1 MPLDISRFF
10 EIDVDTYADKGI
22 VVYGFK
28 DGLLDE
34 FVSEFLLPFRDAY
47 SAKQATP
54 PMTGLLDAYPPVHRY
69 RRSFSTAP
77 LAP

>member
-10 EIDVDTYADKGI
+10 KIDTITYADKGI

-34 FVSEFLLPFRDAY
+34 FVSEFLLPFRQAY
-47 SAKQATP
+47 ISNED
-54 PMTGLLDAYPPVHRY
+54 LDAV
-69 RRSFSTAP
+69 
-77 LAP
+77 